1 MSIISRIYTKNVFKN
16 FNKIIYHKNNLLI
29 RPLKI
34 EDIKENYIKS
44 LQDKTINKYL
54 VSKNQVSAD
63 NILFGIFFK
72 KKHIGNSRLTK
83 IKKNF
88 FLGIAIFDKPNQNKG
103 FGSKAINIVSDFAF
117 KYLNANFVKAV
128 IDSRNFQSI
137 KAFKKSDFTIK
148 FNTNTKISNKCL
160 AIKSK
165 NNLLK

>member
-1 MSIISRIYTKNVFKN
+1 MSIISKRYTKIIFKN

-34 EDIKENYIKS
+34 EDIKENYIKN

-54 VSKNQVSAD
+54 VSKKKKELTQNHIKQYVSKNQISPND
-63 NILFGIFFK
+63 ILFGIFFK
-72 KKHIGNSRLTK
+72 KKHIGNTRLTK

-117 KYLNANFVKAV
+117 KYLNANFVKDE
-128 IDSRNFQSI
+128 IN
-137 KAFKKSDFTIK
+137 
-148 FNTNTKISNKCL
+148 KINYK
-160 AIKSK
+160 
-165 NNLLK
+165 